1 MKYGINTVLWTW
13 PFTHERLDL
22 FNKIKRMG
30 YDTVE
35 IAVEDMSENNVNAIK
50 KGLDEYGLN
59 CVICGAY
66 GPDRN
71 IMSEDEDV
79 QKSGVEYIKKLIDMA
94 DNLSA
99 KAIVGPAYSVG
110 IHPGFLNAD
119 NKKKAWDNCVKNLK
133 EAGEYAGHHGKRIAV
148 EPLNRYETNFINTAE
163 EALGLI
169 KEVNNPQIGVQLDV
183 YHMNIEDKDL
193 EDAIVNTGK
202 YLFHLHVPEHDRGT
216 PGTGHTDWAG
226 VARAL
231 KKISF
236 DECVVIESC
245 DPKVEAIAEPGAIW
259 RVYDYGQDEIARKGL
274 EFLKKTIK

>member
-1 MKYGINTVLWTW
+1 
-13 PFTHERLDL
+13 
-22 FNKIKRMG
+22 
-30 YDTVE
+30 
-35 IAVEDMSENNVNAIK
+35 
-50 KGLDEYGLN
+50 
-59 CVICGAY
+59 
-66 GPDRN
+66 
-71 IMSEDEDV
+71 MSEDEDM
-79 QKSGVEYIKKLIDMA
+79 QKSGVAYIKKLIDMA
-94 DNLSA
+94 DIFDA
-99 KAIVGPAYSVG
+99 KTIVGPAYSVG
-110 IHPGFLNAD
+110 IHPEFLNPD
-119 NKKKAWDNCVKNLK
+119 NKKRAWDNCVKNIK
-133 EAGEYAGHHGKRIAV
+133 EAGEYAGLHGKRIAV

-163 EALGLI
+163 EALELI
-169 KEVNNPQIGVQLDV
+169 TEVNNPHIGVQLDV

-193 EDAIVNTGK
+193 EDSIVNTGK